1 MLKIGSVVLAALGL
15 AIVSGAAARADE
27 TLDKI
32 AKAGKIVVGIKVDYR
47 PFGYR
52 NEKGEMLGLEHDLVA
67 DVAERLSAKLGK
79 KIEVE
84 KVVVTAQNRMQ
95 FLQQGRIDFMIA
107 TMNDTPERRKIIEII
122 DPNYYASGVN
132 LLTRKSNGIKGWEEL
147 KGKTVCTMQGAWY
160 NKMLTEKYGFTA
172 QPYAGVAEA
181 AQATFDNRCIGFLDD
196 DAHAASLLL
205 QGDRWTGFEIPLE
218 TQAEAAWGMAIRF
231 DNPDFKDL
239 LSKATIDW
247 HRKGTI
253 AALEK
258 KWGVKPTKW
267 VQTMHEKF
275 KAQ

>member
-1 MLKIGSVVLAALGL
+1 MQKHLRSAAIALVLAVAGG
-15 AIVSGAAARADE
+15 AIAHADE

-32 AKAGKIVVGIKVDYR
+32 KESGKLVVGIKVDYR
-47 PFGYR
+47 PFGFR

-67 DVAERLSAKLGK
+67 DVAERLSARLGK

-107 TMNDTPERRKIIEII
+107 TMNDTPERRKIINII
-122 DPNYYASGVN
+122 EPNYYASGVN
-132 LLTRKSNGIKGWEEL
+132 LLTRKSNGIKTWEDL
-147 KGKTVCTMQGAWY
+147 KGKTVCTLQGAWY

-172 QPYAGVAEA
+172 QPYAGPNEA
-181 AQATFDNRCIGFLDD
+181 AQAALDSRCIGFLDD

-205 QGDRWTGFEIPLE
+205 GGGPWAEFEVPLE
-218 TQAEAAWGMAIRF
+218 TQAEAPWGMAIRLN
-231 DNPDFKDL
+231 NPDFQDL

-258 KWGVKPTKW
+258 KWGIKPTKW
-267 VQTMHEKF
+267 VQTTHEKY
-275 KAQ
+275 KGQ

>member
-1 MLKIGSVVLAALGL
+1 MHKLLRSAEIGFVLAA
-15 AIVSGAAARADE
+15 AGAAAVQAEE

-32 AKAGKIVVGIKVDYR
+32 KEAGKIVVGIKVDYR

-52 NEKGEMLGLEHDLVA
+52 NEKGDMLGLEHDLVA

-107 TMNDTPERRKIIEII
+107 TMNDTPERRKIISII
-122 DPNYYASGVN
+122 EPNYYASGVN
-132 LLTRKSNGIKGWEEL
+132 LLTRKSNGIKKWEDL
-147 KGKTVCTMQGAWY
+147 KGKTVCTLQGAWY
-160 NKMLTEKYGFTA
+160 NKTLTEKYGFTA
-172 QPYAGVAEA
+172 QPYAGPNEA

-205 QGDRWTGFEIPLE
+205 GGGPWADFEIPLE
-218 TQAEAAWGMAIRF
+218 TQSEAPWGMAIRF
-231 DNPDFKDL
+231 DNPELQDL
-239 LSKATIDW
+239 LVKATIDW

-253 AALEK
+253 IALEK
-258 KWGVKPTKW
+258 KWGIKPTKW
-267 VQTMHEKF
+267 VQMMHEKY
-275 KAQ
+275 KGQ